1 MDRFYGFDLGDAESA
16 VSRLARRDQSQPE
29 VLPIADARS
38 FITAYAQLET
48 GEVLIGEEACYSTQA
63 VYRSLRFKSRF
74 LSDQQSEKDL
84 RRFAAGVLNELLR
97 EGHLM
102 QNEDCCFYIGCPAGW
117 TKADRER
124 YRRIFE
130 DAGYPPAR
138 VISESRAALVSA
150 CQSRHFQVGYDIVE
164 HPVLVV
170 DVGSSTTDFAYILGG
185 KEVELQTAGEVF
197 FGGGRMDELLL
208 EESLKRAPNGRQIR
222 DALDK
227 NPLWKSYCEFTARRV
242 KEKYFSDQE
251 YWQANDLSKTVRL
264 MNDPKLRL
272 SIAMDGDIADAI
284 VERPSPILAGKSFH
298 QTFIESLRAARS
310 HIRDHMPELVF
321 LTGGVS
327 KMPAVRD
334 WCQEV
339 FPEAVV
345 ITGAEPEFSVSRGL
359 AYCGRIDEELRAFR
373 REVQDLIDT
382 NVIDR
387 IVERRIDDLYSRL
400 VDTLVHPMMTD
411 VVMPVFDRWR
421 SAEIRALSDIDKVLA
436 GELDA
441 WLHSDKAQA
450 LLVKPITDWL
460 KPVAY
465 EIEDQTMPICVRHN
479 VPYKALSLSSYLT
492 LGDLD
497 IRIDARDMFAV
508 EGITWLINA
517 IISILVGLLCG
528 GSGIALLS
536 SGVGGVVAGAIGTL
550 LVLFLGKD
558 KMQELVMNMD
568 VPRHLRRLIP
578 RAHFE
583 NRLGRIEEDVRA
595 GLHRS
600 LEDDKNTEITERL
613 TREISDQI
621 EECLNKMAEIVEI
634 PL

>member
-1 MDRFYGFDLGDAESA
+1 
-16 VSRLARRDQSQPE
+16 
-29 VLPIADARS
+29 
-38 FITAYAQLET
+38 
-48 GEVLIGEEACYSTQA
+48 
-63 VYRSLRFKSRF
+63 
-74 LSDQQSEKDL
+74 
-84 RRFAAGVLNELLR
+84 
-97 EGHLM
+97 
-102 QNEDCCFYIGCPAGW
+102 
-117 TKADRER
+117 
-124 YRRIFE
+124 
-130 DAGYPPAR
+130 
-138 VISESRAALVSA
+138 
-150 CQSRHFQVGYDIVE
+150 
-164 HPVLVV
+164 
-170 DVGSSTTDFAYILGG
+170 
-185 KEVELQTAGEVF
+185 
-197 FGGGRMDELLL
+197 
-208 EESLKRAPNGRQIR
+208 
-222 DALDK
+222 
-227 NPLWKSYCEFTARRV
+227 
-242 KEKYFSDQE
+242 
-251 YWQANDLSKTVRL
+251 
-264 MNDPKLRL
+264 
-272 SIAMDGDIADAI
+272 
-284 VERPSPILAGKSFH
+284 
-298 QTFIESLRAARS
+298 
-310 HIRDHMPELVF
+310 VF